1 MAINIA
7 RIVDPLIEQIEN
19 GVVPW
24 RREWASGT
32 GLPRNHIHNKPYT
45 GTNIISCWV
54 HQMVGG
60 YQSNRYVT
68 FDQVRKLSLKF
79 KHPKGDPRNKSC
91 PILFYKKSEKIDK
104 DTGEVESFMTGRLWN
119 CFNIEQIA
127 GIVDPDTSPIYDH
140 DPADVRL
147 AIKIPKALGV
157 EIEGGDPAYVPA
169 RDVIKMPDLSR
180 FTSSDAFMTTLAH
193 ECVHATGSKSRL
205 GRLTDAKFGSEDYA
219 KEELVAELGAAF
231 IAAEWGISSQLE
243 NHASYLNSW
252 LKVLKEEPN
261 FIVTAA
267 SAAQKAT
274 DYIATKL
281 TSWDI
286 HAETS
291 ASLSDLMSY
300 DPEGQYA
307 A

>member
-1 MAINIA
+1 MSSEYK
-7 RIVDPLIEQIEN
+7 VQYF
-19 GVVPW
+19 
-24 RREWASGT
+24 SGD
-32 GLPRNHIHNKPYT
+32 RK
-45 GTNIISCWV
+45 CWV
-54 HQMVGG
+54 DND
-60 YQSNRYVT
+60 SN
-68 FDQVRKLSLKF
+68 DL
-79 KHPKGDPRNKSC
+79 
-91 PILFYKKSEKIDK
+91 PI
-104 DTGEVESFMTGRLWN
+104 
-119 CFNIEQIA
+119 
-127 GIVDPDTSPIYDH
+127 
-140 DPADVRL
+140 
-147 AIKIPKALGV
+147 
-157 EIEGGDPAYVPA
+157 
-169 RDVIKMPDLSR
+169 
-180 FTSSDAFMTTLAH
+180 
-193 ECVHATGSKSRL
+193 
-205 GRLTDAKFGSEDYA
+205 
-219 KEELVAELGAAF
+219 
-231 IAAEWGISSQLE
+231 E